1 MKIVEYNNKYDE
13 PIKDLLVELQ
23 KYLMDIDDWNTQ
35 ILKTNYREE
44 YFKID
49 MELVKKQNGKIYLA
63 QEDKDIVGLVVGII
77 NKVDEVDRLTND
89 CKKTGNVIELI
100 VSKNARGKGIGNQ
113 LLEKMEKYFISINCE
128 RISIEVFEPNKKALN
143 FYQKNGYIIRDIFVS
158 KDIKQEQSIN
168 TIHTKNYIDK
178 TITAKIDRQ
187 LGSKHPKYGFLY
199 PVNYGYIPNTIS
211 EDGEELDC
219 YVLGIFEPI
228 ETFTGKCIAV
238 IHRLNDNDDKLILTS
253 EGKDYSDDAIRALT
267 EFQER
272 FFKSIIIRKP

>member
-23 KYLMDIDDWNTQ
+23 KYLINIDDWNTQ

-44 YFKID
+44 YFKLD
-49 MELVKKQNGKIYLA
+49 MELVKNQNGKIYLA
-63 QEDKDIVGLVVGII
+63 QEDQDIVGLVIGII

-100 VSKNARGKGIGNQ
+100 VSKNARGKGIGNK
-113 LLEKMEKYFISINCE
+113 LLEKIEKYFISINCE
-128 RISIEVFEPNKKALN
+128 RISIEVFGPNKKALN
-143 FYQKNGYIIRDIFVS
+143 FYQKNGYTTRDIFVS
-158 KDIKQEQSIN
+158 KNIKQEQSIN
-168 TIHTKNYIDK
+168 TIRTKNYIGK

-187 LGSKHPKYGFLY
+187 LGSKHPKHGFLY

-228 ETFTGKCIAV
+228 ETFTGRCIAV
-238 IHRLNDNDDKLILTS
+238 IHRLNDNDDKLVLVPEDKKYTNDEI
-253 EGKDYSDDAIRALT
+253 KVLT

-272 FFKSIIIRKP
+272 FFESIIIN